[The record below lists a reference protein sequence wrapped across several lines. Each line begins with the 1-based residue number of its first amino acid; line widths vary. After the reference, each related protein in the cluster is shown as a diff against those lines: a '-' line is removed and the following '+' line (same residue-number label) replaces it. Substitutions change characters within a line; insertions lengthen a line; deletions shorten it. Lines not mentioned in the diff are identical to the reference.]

1 MPKEA
6 EVDSREGRDAGPL
19 RELADRIRGDL
30 LVPGGGDYDRA
41 RRVFNFM
48 IDRRPAAILR
58 CAGVAAVRQ
67 GVLLARSQQ
76 WPLSIR
82 GGGHSVA
89 GSAVCE
95 GGLMIDLSRMK
106 GMRVD
111 PIRRIAQ
118 AQTGLLLREF
128 DHETQAFG
136 LATTLGVVSVTGI
149 AGLTLGGGLGWLN
162 GKHGLA
168 CDNVLE
174 ADVVTADGELVTANA
189 TNHDDLYW
197 ALRGGGGNFGVVT
210 SLTYQLHPVTT
221 VLAGGLS
228 YPPDQAR
235 DALRFY
241 HRFASGAPDELSM
254 AGSVSR
260 HPDGGPTVSIAVCYS
275 GTLDE
280 GERVLKPL
288 RDFGRPVAGAIGPVS
303 YQAFQSGADSGFPLG
318 RQHYWKSSFLKDLT
332 EDAIEVLL
340 EFAATSPSPYTGIGL
355 QQMTGVASRVDPQAT
370 AFAHR
375 DRQYD
380 FLILSQW
387 EDRDDSDRN
396 IDWTRRCFEAM
407 RPYLKE
413 AVYVNN
419 LGDQEH
425 DRVRDAYGVN
435 YERLAAVKARYD
447 PENVFRLNHN
457 IAPGIGI

>member
-1 MPKEA
+1 MPGEA
-6 EVDSREGRDAGPL
+6 GLKAGGGPDPRPL
-19 RELADRIRGDL
+19 GELAERIRGQL
-30 LVPGGGDYDRA
+30 LVPGDGDYDRA

-48 IDRRPAAILR
+48 IDRRPVAILR
-58 CAGVAAVRQ
+58 CAGAADVRQ
-67 GVLLARSQQ
+67 GVLYARAQQ
-76 WPLSIR
+76 LPISVR

-106 GMRVD
+106 GIRVN
-111 PIRRIAQ
+111 PIRRTAQ

-149 AGLTLGGGLGWLN
+149 AGLTLGGGIGWLN

-174 ADVVTADGELVTANA
+174 ADVLTADGELVTANA
-189 TNHDDLYW
+189 SENDDLYW

-228 YPPDQAR
+228 YPPEQAR
-235 DALRFY
+235 EALRFY
-241 HRFASGAPDELSM
+241 HQFASEAPDEVSM
-254 AGSVSR
+254 AGSVYH
-260 HPDGGPTVSIAVCYS
+260 HPDGGPAVSIAVCYS
-275 GTLDE
+275 GLLDD
-280 GERVLKPL
+280 GERVLRPL
-288 RDFGRPVAGAIGPVS
+288 REFGRPMAGAIAPMS
-303 YQAFQSGADSGFPLG
+303 YQAFQSGADASFPLG

-340 EFAATSPSPYTGIGL
+340 EFAATCPSPYTGIGL
-355 QQMTGVASRVDPQAT
+355 QQMAGAASRVDSQAT

-380 FLILSQW
+380 CLILSQW
-387 EDRDDSDRN
+387 DDPADSDRN
-396 IDWTRRCFEAM
+396 LDWTRCCFEAM
-407 RPYLKE
+407 RPHVKD

-419 LGDQEH
+419 LGDQDH
-425 DRVRDAYGVN
+425 NRVREAYGAN
-435 YERLAAVKARYD
+435 YDRLAGVKARYD
-447 PENVFRLNHN
+447 PDNVFSLNHN
-457 IAPGIGI
+457 IAPRRWV

>member
-6 EVDSREGRDAGPL
+6 DVKIGEGQDTATLP
-19 RELADRIRGDL
+19 ELAGRIRGEL
-30 LVPGGGDYDRA
+30 LVPGDGDYDRA
-41 RRVFNFM
+41 RRVFNYM

-58 CAGVAAVRQ
+58 CAGVADVRQ
-67 GVLLARSQQ
+67 GVLLARSRQ

-95 GGLMIDLSRMK
+95 GGLMLDLSRMK

-111 PIRRIAQ
+111 PVRRIAQ
-118 AQTGLLLREF
+118 AQTGLLLCEF

-189 TNHDDLYW
+189 TENDDLYW

-228 YPPDQAR
+228 YPPEQAR

-241 HRFASGAPDELSM
+241 HRFASGAPDELPM

-260 HPDGGPTVSIAVCYS
+260 HPEGGPTVSIAVCYS

-288 RDFGRPVAGAIGPVS
+288 LDFGSPVAGAIGPVS
-303 YQAFQSGADSGFPLG
+303 YQAFQSGPDAGFPLG

-340 EFAATSPSPYTGIGL
+340 EFAATCPSPYTGIGL

-375 DRQYD
+375 DRHYD
-380 FLILSQW
+380 CLILSQW
-387 EDRDDSDRN
+387 EDRADTDLN

-407 RPYLKE
+407 RPHLQQS
-413 AVYVNN
+413 VYVNN
-419 LGDQEH
+419 LGDQDH
-425 DRVRDAYGVN
+425 DRVRDAYGAN
-435 YERLAAVKARYD
+435 YERLADVKTRYD
-447 PENVFRLNHN
+447 PDNLFSLNHN
-457 IAPGIGI
+457 IAPRLAV

>member
-1 MPKEA
+1 MPEEA
-6 EVDSREGRDAGPL
+6 GAVSGQGQDMGPIRQLVDRVRGQL
-19 RELADRIRGDL
+19 LA
-30 LVPGGGDYDRA
+30 PGHEDYDRA

-58 CAGVAAVRQ
+58 CAGVADVIQ
-67 GVLLARSQQ
+67 GVLFARRQQ
-76 WPLSIR
+76 LPLSIHS
-82 GGGHSVA
+82 GGHGVA

-95 GGLMIDLSRMK
+95 GGLMLDLSGMK
-106 GMRVD
+106 GMRVN
-111 PIRRIAQ
+111 PERRTTQAQ
-118 AQTGLLLREF
+118 AGLLLGEF

-162 GKHGLA
+162 GKYGLA
-168 CDNVLE
+168 CDNVLA
-174 ADVVTADGELVTANA
+174 ADVVTADGELVTASA
-189 TNHDDLYW
+189 SDHDDLHW

-210 SLTYQLHPVTT
+210 SLTYQLHPVNS

-228 YPPDQAR
+228 FPPEQAR

-241 HRFASGAPDELSM
+241 HAFASVAPDELSM

-260 HPDGGPTVSIAVCYS
+260 HPEGGPTVSIAVCYC
-275 GTLDE
+275 GPFDE
-280 GERVLKPL
+280 GERVLQPL
-288 RDFGRPVAGAIGPVS
+288 RDFGRHAGGAIGPMS
-303 YQAFQSGADSGFPLG
+303 YQAFQSGPDSGFPSG
-318 RQHYWKSSFLKDLT
+318 RQHYWKSSYLKDLSN
-332 EDAIEVLL
+332 ESIDVLL

-355 QQMTGVASRVDPQAT
+355 QQMTGVASRVDPRAT

-396 IDWTRRCFEAM
+396 MDWTRRCFDAM
-407 RPYLKE
+407 RPYLRE

-419 LGDQEH
+419 LGEQEH

-435 YERLAAVKARYD
+435 YERLAAVKTRYD

-457 IAPGIGI
+457 IVPGVGI